1 MTDKCSMCSKARMPK
16 NIVMSPQDG
25 IDIYNDIATDF
36 LKKVFGVN
44 RNECFISDESRL
56 TDFATCCIP
65 DDHADINS
73 LDDMYEIGEGFMMRK
88 IKDAYGIV
96 VDPGALLIDV
106 FALIHTTQNE

>member
-25 IDIYNDIATDF
+25 IDIYNDI
-36 LKKVFGVN
+36 
-44 RNECFISDESRL
+44 NECFISDESRL

>member
-1 MTDKCSMCSKARMPK
+1 MTEKCSMCSKARAQ
-16 NIVMSPQDG
+16 NITMASQDG
-25 IDIYNDIATDF
+25 VDSYYDIATDF

-56 TDFATCCIP
+56 TEFATCCIP

-73 LDDMYEIGEGFMMRK
+73 LDDLYEIGEGFMMRK
-88 IKDAYGIV
+88 IKDAYDIV
-96 VDPGALLIDV
+96 VEPDALLIEV